1 MSEASHYI
9 ESTAAQKW
17 TNHFLHVKNCETG
30 KLEIISTKAVINVK
44 AIE

>member
-17 TNHFLHVKNCETG
+17 TNHFLHVKNYETG
-30 KLEIISTKAVINVK
+30 KLEMISTKAVINVK